1 MTTAKKRRV
10 SDLYGVKIGDKKVP
24 LEDFK
29 GYVTLIDPWN
39 RCDEI
44 CIDPENDDCETFA
57 DFETFFARRLSSLE
71 YPKRDESNKADTYP
85 IMWRPIRPGLHGVA
99 LRMKT
104 PTERFFNPIATAF
117 VTLVQDLSGF
127 PLAQPSLKR
136 EIYGP
141 LALVDVRP
149 KSPERCCL
157 DLLTFVRDIA
167 ERYRGNRFKP

>member
-44 CIDPENDDCETFA
+44 CIAPENDDCETFA

-127 PLAQPSLKR
+127 PPAQLSLKR

-157 DLLTFVRDIA
+157 GLLTFVRDLA
-167 ERYRGNRFKP
+167 DRYGGRFKP

>member
-44 CIDPENDDCETFA
+44 CIGPEDDDYETFA
-57 DFETFFARRLSSLE
+57 DFVTFFRRRLSSLE
-71 YPKRDESNKADTYP
+71 YPKFDELNKADTYP
-85 IMWRPIRPGLHGVA
+85 LNWGQIRPGLHGVA
-99 LRMKT
+99 LGIK

-127 PLAQPSLKR
+127 PPAQLSLKR

-157 DLLTFVRDIA
+157 GLLTFVRDLA
-167 ERYRGNRFKP
+167 DRYGGRFKP